1 MVHLDYRNMQEYFR
15 QTKEFIFLDKVD
27 IEPGESAKG
36 TKLLSSQDWY
46 FQYHFPGNP
55 VMPGVFQ
62 MEALMQTGGLII
74 NTLEGKKEIP
84 LLFGECKSVKIKREV
99 RPGDILITDVTLLS
113 YKRGICWFKGVATV
127 EGKTSCQ
134 MEFSLISPTELLQ
147 MKKNDA

>member
-1 MVHLDYRNMQEYFR
+1 
-15 QTKEFIFLDKVD
+15 
-27 IEPGESAKG
+27 
-36 TKLLSSQDWY
+36 
-46 FQYHFPGNP
+46 
-55 VMPGVFQ
+55 MPGVFQ

-99 RPGDILITDVTLLS
+99 RPGDILITAVTLLS
-113 YKRGICWFKGVATV
+113 YKRGIFCFKGVATV
-127 EGKTSCQ
+127 EVKTSCQ